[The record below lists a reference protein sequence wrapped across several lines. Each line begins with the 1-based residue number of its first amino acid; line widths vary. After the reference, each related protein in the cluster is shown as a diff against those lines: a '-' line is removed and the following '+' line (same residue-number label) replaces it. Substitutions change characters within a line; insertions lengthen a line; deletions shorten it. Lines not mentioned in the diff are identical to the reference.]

1 MNPGTK
7 ETVVPPPDIKI
18 HVKGLSLGAE
28 LKDHDGRSSLKL
40 SYEIITP
47 PTDEDDDEEDEDEK
61 EVPTATTE
69 VILCSLTPGKVCDVV
84 PPLGGLLTLFSLLQ
98 IEQAAVDLILDE
110 EDEYVFEVIGKKWR
124 HSPRAQRRILTWR

>member
-7 ETVVPPPDIKI
+7 ETVVPPPDIQI

-28 LKDHDGRSSLKL
+28 LKDKDGRSSLKL
-40 SYEIITP
+40 SYEFVTSP
-47 PTDEDDDEEDEDEK
+47 ANEDDDEENEDEK
-61 EVPTATTE
+61 ESPTVTKE
-69 VILCSLTPGKVCDVV
+69 VILGSLTPGKVSR
-84 PPLGGLLTLFSLLQ
+84 LLPSLSGAITLPQ

-124 HSPRAQRRILTWR
+124 HSLRIQDRVLT